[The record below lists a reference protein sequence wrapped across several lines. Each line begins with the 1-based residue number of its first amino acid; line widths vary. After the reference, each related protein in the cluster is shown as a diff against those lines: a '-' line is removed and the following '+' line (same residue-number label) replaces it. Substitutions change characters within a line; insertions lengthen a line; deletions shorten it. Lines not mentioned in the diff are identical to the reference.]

1 MENSRQLIKI
11 VLLGGPDVGKT
22 KIMSEYI
29 GKTSED
35 NSSTIG
41 ANYSEKIITKN
52 DTEYEINI
60 WDTAGQEKFHSLGN
74 HFYKD
79 SYIIVLIYNI
89 ESYESLEEL
98 KKIWYPDVQKYAEK
112 YIILAVVGNERYS
125 YECDSLVDEKEAK
138 KFAEEIGASFHQVS
152 TKSGD
157 GINKLFND
165 LIDRFLSPEFV
176 KKYKEMTKKNEKVH
190 DLEKEIIFKKRIR
203 DKCDLF

>member
-79 SYIIVLIYNI
+79 SYIIVLMYDV
-89 ESYESLEEL
+89 ESYESLGGL
-98 KKIWYPDVQKYAEK
+98 KKIWYPDVQKYAGK

-125 YECDSLVDEKEAK
+125 YECDSLSDE

-176 KKYKEMTKKNEKVH
+176 KKYKEMTKKNEKAH
-190 DLEKEIIFKKRIR
+190 DLEKEIIFKKRFR
-203 DKCDLF
+203 NKCDLF

>member
-1 MENSRQLIKI
+1 
-11 VLLGGPDVGKT
+11 
-22 KIMSEYI
+22 MSEYI
-29 GKTSED
+29 GKISED

-52 DTEYEINI
+52 DIEYEINI

-176 KKYKEMTKKNEKVH
+176 KKYKEMTKKNEKAH
-190 DLEKEIIFKKRIR
+190 DLEKEIIFKKRFR
-203 DKCDLF
+203 NKCDLF